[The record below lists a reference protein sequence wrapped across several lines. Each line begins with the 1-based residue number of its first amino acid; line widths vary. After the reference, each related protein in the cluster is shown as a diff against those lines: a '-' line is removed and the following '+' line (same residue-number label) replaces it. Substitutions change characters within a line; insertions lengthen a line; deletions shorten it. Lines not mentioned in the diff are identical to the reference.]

1 MNTVDIH
8 IIKWNVRLI
17 ENSINLLFLRLSK
30 KKDLFLLFIFPF
42 LSGPLSFIG
51 LRVLRSRGDDGAS
64 RTKEH
69 KWIRRVLP
77 DD

>member
-1 MNTVDIH
+1 METS
-8 IIKWNVRLI
+8 KPSRF
-17 ENSINLLFLRLSK
+17 SLRR
-30 KKDLFLLFIFPF
+30 FVFPF
-42 LSGPLSFIG
+42 
-51 LRVLRSRGDDGAS
+51 VLEGFLYFNGYVGDDGAA